1 MKLQKLLALLLAVM
15 LLAPLSPAKA
25 AASETTKA
33 PEAVQEKTEETLANA
48 EDAAQEIPNYFAM
61 IKTVDINNE
70 PFDATQFEGKRLMI
84 NIWADWCPPCRGEMP
99 TLNKLAEEYKDKMML
114 VGMLPEGVQVTP
126 EGKLEIVQEKLD
138 LAKAV
143 YDEMDITYPTIV
155 PEEILYTLISQTGL
169 QYFPTTWFVDER
181 GYLVHIAESAYDEE
195 GWRATMDS
203 VLEFMDK
210 EAAARENP
218 DAAQ

>member
-1 MKLQKLLALLLAVM
+1 MKLYKLFALLLAVM
-15 LLAPLSPAKA
+15 LLLPGALAQ
-25 AASETTKA
+25 ASA
-33 PEAVQEKTEETLANA
+33 PEVTEVPQAAEEVEKTTEET
-48 EDAAQEIPNYFAM
+48 EEIPNYFAM
-61 IKTVDINNE
+61 VKTVDLNNE
-70 PFDATQFEGKRLMI
+70 PFDGAQFEGKRLMI

-99 TLNKLAEEYKDKMML
+99 ALNKLAEEYKDKIMIIGL
-114 VGMLPEGVQVTP
+114 LPEGVEVTP
-126 EGKLEIVQEKLD
+126 EGKLKVVQEKLD

-155 PEEILYTLISQTGL
+155 PEEILYTLISQTNL

-181 GYLVHIAESAYDEE
+181 GFLVHIAESAYDED

-203 VLEFMDK
+203 VLKYMDE

>member
-1 MKLQKLLALLLAVM
+1 MKLYKLFALLLAVM
-15 LLAPLSPAKA
+15 LLLPGALAQ
-25 AASETTKA
+25 ASA
-33 PEAVQEKTEETLANA
+33 PEVTEVPQAAEEVEKTTEET
-48 EDAAQEIPNYFAM
+48 EEIPNYFAM
-61 IKTVDINNE
+61 VKTVDLNNE
-70 PFDATQFEGKRLMI
+70 PFDGAQFEGKRLMI

-99 TLNKLAEEYKDKMML
+99 ALNKLAEEYKDKIMIIGL
-114 VGMLPEGVQVTP
+114 LPEGVEVTP
-126 EGKLEIVQEKLD
+126 EGKLKVVQEKLD

-155 PEEILYTLISQTGL
+155 PEEILYTLISQTNL

-181 GYLVHIAESAYDEE
+181 GFLVHIAESAYDEE

-203 VLEFMDK
+203 VLKYMDE

>member
-1 MKLQKLLALLLAVM
+1 MKLYKLFALLLAVM
-15 LLAPLSPAKA
+15 LLLPGALAQ
-25 AASETTKA
+25 ASA
-33 PEAVQEKTEETLANA
+33 PEVTEVPQAAEEVEKTTEET
-48 EDAAQEIPNYFAM
+48 EEIPNYFAM
-61 IKTVDINNE
+61 VKTVDLNNE
-70 PFDATQFEGKRLMI
+70 PFDGAQFEGKRLMI

-99 TLNKLAEEYKDKMML
+99 ALNKLAEEYKDKIMIIGL
-114 VGMLPEGVQVTP
+114 LPEGVELTP
-126 EGKLEIVQEKLD
+126 EGKLKVVQEKLD

-155 PEEILYTLISQTGL
+155 PEEILYTLISQTNL

-181 GYLVHIAESAYDEE
+181 GFLVHIAESAYDED

-203 VLEFMDK
+203 VLKYMDE

>member
-1 MKLQKLLALLLAVM
+1 MKPHKLFALLLAVM
-15 LLAPLSPAKA
+15 LLLPGALAQ
-25 AASETTKA
+25 ASA
-33 PEAVQEKTEETLANA
+33 PEVTQAPQATEEVEKTTAET
-48 EDAAQEIPNYFAM
+48 EEIPNYFAM
-61 IKTVDINNE
+61 VKTVDLNNE
-70 PFDATQFEGKRLMI
+70 PFDGAQFEGKRLMI

-99 TLNKLAEEYKDKMML
+99 ALNKLAEEYKDKIMIIGL
-114 VGMLPEGVQVTP
+114 LPEGVEVTP
-126 EGKLEIVQEKLD
+126 EGKLKVVQEKLD

-155 PEEILYTLISQTGL
+155 PEEILYTLISQTNL

-181 GYLVHIAESAYDEE
+181 GFLVHIAESAYDED

-203 VLEFMDK
+203 VLKYMDE

>member
-1 MKLQKLLALLLAVM
+1 MKLYKLFALLLAVM
-15 LLAPLSPAKA
+15 LLLPGALAQ
-25 AASETTKA
+25 ASA
-33 PEAVQEKTEETLANA
+33 PEVTEVPQAAEEVEKTTEET
-48 EDAAQEIPNYFAM
+48 EEIPNYFAM
-61 IKTVDINNE
+61 VKTVDLNNE
-70 PFDATQFEGKRLMI
+70 PFDGAQFEGKRLMI

-99 TLNKLAEEYKDKMML
+99 ALNKLAEKYKDKIMIIGL
-114 VGMLPEGVQVTP
+114 LPEGVEVTP
-126 EGKLEIVQEKLD
+126 EGKLKVVQEKLD

-155 PEEILYTLISQTGL
+155 PEEILYTLISQTNL

-181 GYLVHIAESAYDEE
+181 GFLVHIAESAYDED

-203 VLEFMDK
+203 VLKYMDE

>member
-1 MKLQKLLALLLAVM
+1 MKLYKLFALLLAVM
-15 LLAPLSPAKA
+15 LLLPGALAQ
-25 AASETTKA
+25 ASA
-33 PEAVQEKTEETLANA
+33 PEVTQVPQAAEEVEKTTEET
-48 EDAAQEIPNYFAM
+48 EEIPNYFAM
-61 IKTVDINNE
+61 VKTVDLNNE
-70 PFDATQFEGKRLMI
+70 PFDGAQFEGKRLMI

-99 TLNKLAEEYKDKMML
+99 ALNKLAEEYKDKIMIIGL
-114 VGMLPEGVQVTP
+114 LPEGVEVTP
-126 EGKLEIVQEKLD
+126 EGKLKVVQEKLD

-155 PEEILYTLISQTGL
+155 PEEILYTLISQTNL

-181 GYLVHIAESAYDEE
+181 GFLVHIAESAYDED
-195 GWRATMDS
+195 GWRATMDF
-203 VLEFMDK
+203 VLKHMDE

>member
-1 MKLQKLLALLLAVM
+1 MKLYKLFALLLAVM
-15 LLAPLSPAKA
+15 LLLPGALAQ
-25 AASETTKA
+25 ASA
-33 PEAVQEKTEETLANA
+33 PEVTEVPQAAEEVEKTTAET
-48 EDAAQEIPNYFAM
+48 EEIPNYFAM
-61 IKTVDINNE
+61 VKTVDLNNE
-70 PFDATQFEGKRLMI
+70 PFDGAQFEGKRLMI

-99 TLNKLAEEYKDKMML
+99 ALNKLAEEYKDKIMIIGL
-114 VGMLPEGVQVTP
+114 LPEGVEVTP
-126 EGKLEIVQEKLD
+126 EGKLKVVQEKLD

-155 PEEILYTLISQTGL
+155 PEEILYTLISQTNL

-181 GYLVHIAESAYDEE
+181 GFLVHIAESAYDED

-203 VLEFMDK
+203 VLKYMDE

>member
-1 MKLQKLLALLLAVM
+1 MKLYKLFALLLAVM
-15 LLAPLSPAKA
+15 LLLPGALAQ
-25 AASETTKA
+25 ASA
-33 PEAVQEKTEETLANA
+33 PEVTEVPQAAEEVEKTTEET
-48 EDAAQEIPNYFAM
+48 EEIPNYFAM
-61 IKTVDINNE
+61 VKTVDLNNE
-70 PFDATQFEGKRLMI
+70 PFDGAQFEGKRLMI

-99 TLNKLAEEYKDKMML
+99 ALNKLAEEYKDKIMIIGL
-114 VGMLPEGVQVTP
+114 LPEGVEVTP
-126 EGKLEIVQEKLD
+126 EGKLKVVQEKLD

-155 PEEILYTLISQTGL
+155 PEEILYTLISQTNL

-181 GYLVHIAESAYDEE
+181 GFLVRIAESAYDED

-203 VLEFMDK
+203 VLKYMDE